1 MVLALAAAS
10 LTATATIAACTDSN
24 PGKGLSESGN
34 GNGPEKRIGVILPD
48 TASAARWSTHDPVYF
63 REAFDAAGIKAEIA
77 NAGDDPKNFE
87 RIGNAMIDNGVRVLI
102 ITSLDPVSGKA
113 VLHRARREGIPT
125 IDYDR
130 LTLNGG
136 ADYHVGFDDET
147 IGRQQA
153 HGLSNCLAAKNRTHP
168 IVATLNG
175 PPRDYNAALRKDGY
189 DSVLEPKYDGAIF
202 TKGPEQ
208 WVPDGDNAE
217 ARRTFEQMLKQF
229 PRIGGVIAPNDGI
242 ANEVIEVLR
251 KRKLNGKVP
260 VVGHEATVQGLQNV
274 LAGDQC
280 ATVYRRIKLE
290 TQTAATL
297 AIRLAQGE
305 RPTAHKQIKDPESG
319 AHIPFFPLEPYS
331 VDVTQVKEVV
341 ADRFVTRSE
350 LCAGRYAK
358 LCAKYG
364 VIDPGERQ

>member
-10 LTATATIAACTDSN
+10 LTATAAIAACNDSK
-24 PGKGLSESGN
+24 PGEGLNES

-63 REAFDAAGIKAEIA
+63 QEAFDAAGIKAEIA

-136 ADYHVGFDDET
+136 ADYHVGFDDEM

-153 HGLSNCLAAKNRTHP
+153 HGLSNCLAAKNRSNP
-168 IVATLNG
+168 ILATLNG
-175 PPRDYNAALRKDGY
+175 PSRDYNAALRKDGY
-189 DSVLEPKYDGAIF
+189 DSVLEPKYDGTLY

-208 WVPDGDNAE
+208 WVPEGDNAE

-229 PRIGGVIAPNDGI
+229 PRIDGVIVPNDGI

-251 KRKLNGKVP
+251 KRKLNGKVS
-260 VVGHEATVQGLQNV
+260 VAGHEATVQGLQNV
-274 LAGDQC
+274 LTGDQC
-280 ATVYRRIKLE
+280 ATVYRRIKIE
-290 TQTAATL
+290 AQTAATL
-297 AIRLAQGE
+297 AIRLLQGE
-305 RPTAHKQIKDPESG
+305 RPTAHKQVKDPESG
-319 AHIPFFPLEPYS
+319 AYIPFFPLEPLS
-331 VDVTQVKEVV
+331 VDVTQVKDVV

-350 LCAGRYAK
+350 LCAGRYDK

-364 VIDPGERQ
+364 VVDPGERQ